1 MPREFLELAFEC
13 VDLNWQDYVEIDPR
27 YYRPSEVNLL
37 LGDYSKAKD
46 ILGWEPQ
53 TTFRALARIMVE
65 ADCQLAVNERLAKE
79 HVNTIA

>member
-1 MPREFLELAFEC
+1 MAFES
-13 VDLNWQDYVEIDPR
+13 VDLNWQDYVEIDQR

-53 TTFRALARIMVE
+53 TTFPSTHANHGRI
-65 ADCQLAVNERLAKE
+65 RLSIGRE
-79 HVNTIA
+79 